1 MPRMIAWFVHNPVA
15 ANLLML
21 ILIVSGLLA
30 LPRIHQ
36 EEFPNIEVDAVQVR
50 VPYLGAAPEEVES
63 AVCVRVEE
71 AVEGSEGI
79 DTIRSTASEGLCSVV
94 IELVDGVDKNKVA
107 NDIKS
112 KVDAI
117 DAFPGE
123 TEKPVT
129 AEIAIMATVM
139 QIAIAGHADERTL
152 KIVGQQ
158 LRDDMAALPGVSQV
172 ELLYSRPYEIS
183 IEVHEQALRRHSI
196 TLEQI
201 GRAIQ
206 QSSVDI
212 PGGSIR
218 AEEGEILLRS
228 KGQAYERQAFE
239 DIVVLTRNDGTRLT
253 VGDLATVVD
262 GFEESD
268 LYSRLDRE
276 PAVGIKVS
284 RVGEE
289 DVLQIADA
297 VKSYLEQARLQVP
310 EGIELVIWQDES
322 QDLVDRLDALMK
334 NARSGLLLVLLIL
347 TVFLRFRLAL
357 WVAAGIPVAM
367 LGAVALFPVVD
378 ISISTMSVMGFLL
391 VLGILVDDAIVV
403 GERVYAHEQ
412 MGKDRDTAAIDGARE
427 VSVPVIFGVL
437 TTMATFL
444 PIVSIPG
451 EMGGFFVAIGLT
463 VIIAL
468 LFSVIESQLILP
480 VHLAHRKT
488 ERTRGNNALRN
499 RWLDLQDTLSG
510 SLQRIATEYYQPA
523 VQKALNW
530 RYTTAAAG
538 VVILALALSLFISGR
553 MVFQFFPDVEGT
565 RLYAVITL
573 PEGSPIERTEAAVRQ
588 LEEAAEVLRAELDAE
603 LAPGEPSTINH
614 IFAVLGGLI
623 PKGSINLG
631 GSGQSN
637 VAEVGIELN
646 LPPDYSDVSTTEY
659 ANRWRELTGTIPD
672 ALEQRF
678 DAAAFGAGDAIDV
691 ELYGKD
697 FDELRSVAAELR
709 AALETYNG
717 VMDITDT
724 FRAGKQEVQ
733 LSLLPEA
740 RSLGLTLHD
749 LGSQVRHAFYGFEA
763 QRIQRGKDDIRV
775 MVRYPED
782 QRRSLGDLEAMRIR
796 TADGTEVPFSSVARA
811 RLGRGYTTI
820 NRVDG
825 QRVVRVIADVNR
837 SVTTPEI
844 VLQSLAER
852 ELADILARHP
862 GVTYSLAGEAESR
875 SESMGGLVSSALLAL
890 LLIYAL
896 LAIPLQS
903 YLQPLIIMSVIPFG
917 AVGAIVGHLIMGID
931 LVFFSLLGIVALSGV
946 VVNASLVLVDY
957 INRQRQS
964 GAELVDVVSH
974 AGAVRFRPIILTSV
988 TTFIG
993 LTPLMLDDA
1002 ISTAMFVPMSVSLGF
1017 GVLMGT
1023 AITLFLV
1030 PCLYLILEDVVRLL
1044 GRSSADTKH

>member
-139 QIAIAGHADERTL
+139 QIAISGHADERTL

-206 QSSVDI
+206 RSSVDI

-367 LGAVALFPVVD
+367 P
-378 ISISTMSVMGFLL
+378 
-391 VLGILVDDAIVV
+391 
-403 GERVYAHEQ
+403 
-412 MGKDRDTAAIDGARE
+412 
-427 VSVPVIFGVL
+427 
-437 TTMATFL
+437 
-444 PIVSIPG
+444 
-451 EMGGFFVAIGLT
+451 
-463 VIIAL
+463 
-468 LFSVIESQLILP
+468 
-480 VHLAHRKT
+480 
-488 ERTRGNNALRN
+488 RG
-499 RWLDLQDTLSG
+499 
-510 SLQRIATEYYQPA
+510 
-523 VQKALNW
+523 
-530 RYTTAAAG
+530 
-538 VVILALALSLFISGR
+538 
-553 MVFQFFPDVEGT
+553 
-565 RLYAVITL
+565 
-573 PEGSPIERTEAAVRQ
+573 
-588 LEEAAEVLRAELDAE
+588 
-603 LAPGEPSTINH
+603 
-614 IFAVLGGLI
+614 
-623 PKGSINLG
+623 
-631 GSGQSN
+631 
-637 VAEVGIELN
+637 
-646 LPPDYSDVSTTEY
+646 
-659 ANRWRELTGTIPD
+659 
-672 ALEQRF
+672 
-678 DAAAFGAGDAIDV
+678 
-691 ELYGKD
+691 
-697 FDELRSVAAELR
+697 
-709 AALETYNG
+709 
-717 VMDITDT
+717 
-724 FRAGKQEVQ
+724 
-733 LSLLPEA
+733 
-740 RSLGLTLHD
+740 
-749 LGSQVRHAFYGFEA
+749 
-763 QRIQRGKDDIRV
+763 
-775 MVRYPED
+775 
-782 QRRSLGDLEAMRIR
+782 
-796 TADGTEVPFSSVARA
+796 
-811 RLGRGYTTI
+811 
-820 NRVDG
+820 
-825 QRVVRVIADVNR
+825 
-837 SVTTPEI
+837 
-844 VLQSLAER
+844 
-852 ELADILARHP
+852 
-862 GVTYSLAGEAESR
+862 
-875 SESMGGLVSSALLAL
+875 
-890 LLIYAL
+890 
-896 LAIPLQS
+896 
-903 YLQPLIIMSVIPFG
+903 
-917 AVGAIVGHLIMGID
+917 
-931 LVFFSLLGIVALSGV
+931 
-946 VVNASLVLVDY
+946 
-957 INRQRQS
+957 
-964 GAELVDVVSH
+964 
-974 AGAVRFRPIILTSV
+974 
-988 TTFIG
+988 
-993 LTPLMLDDA
+993 
-1002 ISTAMFVPMSVSLGF
+1002 
-1017 GVLMGT
+1017 
-1023 AITLFLV
+1023 
-1030 PCLYLILEDVVRLL
+1030 
-1044 GRSSADTKH
+1044 